1 MTAALLPRAAV
12 IGTAAALIGLMLRR
26 SNPEMSLLLGL
37 AAAGAILAMTAAA
50 VPALRET
57 VRLVR
62 GFTGLEQTAA
72 APVVKCVAV
81 GILARLAAD
90 LCRDAGQSG
99 VASAVELCGAAC
111 ALLISLPLVNAF
123 LTMLGGL
130 A

>member
-1 MTAALLPRAAV
+1 MTAALLLRAAAV
-12 IGTAAALIGLMLRR
+12 GALAALVGLTLRK

-37 AAAGAILAMTAAA
+37 AAAGAVLAMTAAA
-50 VPALRET
+50 APALGET
-57 VRLVR
+57 ARLVR

-72 APVVKCVAV
+72 APLLKCVAV

-99 VASAVELCGAAC
+99 VASAVELCGAAV
-111 ALLISLPLVNAF
+111 ALLVSLPLVNAF

>member
-1 MTAALLPRAAV
+1 MTLSLLLRAAV
-12 IGTAAALIGLMLRR
+12 IGAVAALAGLVVRR
-26 SNPEMSLLLGL
+26 TNPEMSLMLGV
-37 AAAGAILAMTAAA
+37 AAAGAILALTAAA
-50 VPALRET
+50 APALEET

-62 GFTGLEQTAA
+62 EFTGLDQTAA
-72 APVVKCVAV
+72 ATVLKCVAA

-99 VASAVELCGAAC
+99 VASAVELCGAAA
-111 ALLISLPLVNAF
+111 ALLMAMPLVNTF